1 MSDSRTTRSRFTNP
15 LGPGEAVGRRR
26 RKLTG
31 FAAVAAAS
39 VAVAACGSST
49 SHSAAP
55 AAKSS
60 PTTASPSG
68 GSTSADLAYF
78 KGKTITMIAPDKPG
92 GGFDNW
98 SRTLAPYLAQY
109 LHATVNIQNIPAG
122 NTIVGQNTLAS
133 ASPNGLTIGWLNLV
147 EDVSDKAAGIS
158 GINFDP
164 SKMSIVGATVPI
176 PVVVIDKPSAP
187 YSSFAALASAPGPIK
202 TLTQTKGST
211 ALIERVVMAAFG
223 VHAQYIAGY
232 ESSADLKAGFSRGDG
247 IVAVDN
253 VSAFGPL
260 ISGNTARPLLV
271 TSNVP
276 SSSNLAT
283 ALKGVP
289 TVAEYSA
296 QHPPVAA
303 AADALKAV
311 TALYTY
317 NATLA
322 APPGVPANEL
332 AALQA
337 AMQWAMQQPAEQKQA
352 ESLHLVPGYESAT
365 DTLSA
370 ITTAFNSAASIKP
383 YVPGK

>member
-1 MSDSRTTRSRFTNP
+1 MT
-15 LGPGEAVGRRR
+15 
-26 RKLTG
+26 
-31 FAAVAAAS
+31 
-39 VAVAACGSST
+39 AACGSSS
-49 SHSAAP
+49 SHSA
-55 AAKSS
+55 SS
-60 PTTASPSG
+60 SASASG
-68 GSTSADLAYF
+68 SSSAGSSQSPDLSYF

-98 SRTLAPYLAQY
+98 SRTVAPYMGQY

-133 ASPNGLTIGWLNLV
+133 SSPNGLTIGWLNLV

-164 SKMSIVGATVPI
+164 SKMSIIGATDPI
-176 PVVVIDKPSAP
+176 PVVVIDKSSAP
-187 YSSFAALASAPGPIK
+187 YDSFSTLAAAPGPIK

-211 ALIERVVMAAFG
+211 ALIERVLMAAFG

-260 ISGNTARPLLV
+260 ITGKTGRPLLV
-271 TSNVP
+271 TSAVP
-276 SSSNLAT
+276 PTSNLAS
-283 ALKGVP
+283 ALNGVP
-289 TVAEYSA
+289 TVAQYSA
-296 QHPPVAA
+296 QHPPVASA
-303 AADALKAV
+303 AQALKAV
-311 TALYTY
+311 MALYTY
-317 NATLA
+317 NVTLA
-322 APPGVPANEL
+322 AAPGTPAKEV

-337 AMQWAMQQPAEQKQA
+337 AMKWALDQPDAQKQA
-352 ESLHLVPGYESAT
+352 ESLHLDPGYESAQ
-365 DTLSA
+365 DTLAA
-370 ITTAFNSAASIKP
+370 ITTAFNSAATIKP